1 MTEFIVSVYEEGDI
15 VGAEVK
21 VSSGDSIDTIEI
33 VDAEDLNA
41 LLTMIQNV
49 SANYASKTYL
59 DTTLANA
66 DLSKTIN
73 ATKFDGH
80 PSNYFATTQHEHN
93 YAPISHSDTTGQ
105 YGIGTDSSYGH
116 VKTINALTDNSYVSG
131 RALSSYQG
139 KLLNDK
145 ITATDAKADA
155 TQTETRQRGPYFLH
169 DAVIQKGSTLVIE
182 CYNSD
187 GSSFAD
193 GTTVN
198 FRINGTTYPLTVT
211 DGKISMQDLLLIQK
225 QVLGY
230 SNISQK

>member
-21 VSSGDSIDTIEI
+21 VTSNGTTESIEI
-33 VDAEDLNA
+33 VDAEDLNG

-73 ATKFDGH
+73 ATKLDGH
-80 PSNYFATTQHEHN
+80 PSSYFATTQHEHN

-105 YGIGTDSSYGH
+105 YGVGNDTAYGH
-116 VKTINALTDNSYVSG
+116 VKTINGLSDNTYVSG

-139 KLLNDK
+139 KVLDDK
-145 ITATDAKADA
+145 TTAVKMKLKHVEDSSSTIVLYK
-155 TQTETRQRGPYFLH
+155 ET
-169 DAVIQKGSTLVIE
+169 
-182 CYNSD
+182 
-187 GSSFAD
+187 
-193 GTTVN
+193 TTW
-198 FRINGTTYPLTVT
+198 
-211 DGKISMQDLLLIQK
+211 
-225 QVLGY
+225 
-230 SNISQK
+230 